1 MSVKNRSNKSS
12 PAPKAASLKAP
23 IVDVA
28 AAPAKTRTIKVD
40 YLPRVEGE
48 GGIHIKMKGDQVH
61 DVRVKIFEPPR
72 LFEAF
77 LEGRHYNEVPDITAR
92 ICGIC
97 PIAYQMSSVH
107 AIERAF
113 GVEIDP
119 AVRLLRRLIYCGEW
133 IESHVLHVFMLHAPD
148 FLGAQDVIELAARHE
163 DLVKRALELKKIGND
178 IVTLLGGRE
187 IHPISVRVGGF
198 SRVPRKQE
206 LQTLVNKLGWARDTA
221 IDLAK
226 FTATLPFPDFEPDYE
241 FVALSHPEEYPFSE
255 GRVVSSKGVDIDVC
269 DFEEHFREHHV
280 AHSNALQC
288 SHVGHGSYHVGPLAR
303 FALNFGKLSPM
314 AMQAARDCGLVA
326 PCRNPFKS
334 IVVRMIETVFA
345 CEEALRI
352 IDVYEQPETP
362 CAPVKARNAAGW
374 AVTEAPRGILYHRYQ
389 FGSDGLVQA
398 ARIVPPTAQ
407 NQSRMEEDLKDLIPR
422 MASLPDEELTLRCE
436 QAVRNYD
443 PCISCATH
451 FLRATIERT

>member
-1 MSVKNRSNKSS
+1 MSTVIRPGKKS
-12 PAPKAASLKAP
+12 AGAKGAAKAAVK
-23 IVDVA
+23 
-28 AAPAKTRTIKVD
+28 AAPAAPKIRTVSVE

-48 GGIHIKMKGDQVH
+48 GAIHVRLKGDAVQEVK
-61 DVRVKIFEPPR
+61 VKIFEPPR
-72 LFEAF
+72 LFESF
-77 LEGRHYNEVPDITAR
+77 LEGRQYNEVPDITAR

-107 AIERAF
+107 AIERAY

-148 FLGAQDVIELAARHE
+148 FFGANDVIELAAANQE
-163 DLVKRALELKKIGND
+163 LVKRALEVKKIGNE
-178 IVTLLGGRE
+178 IVSILGGRE

-198 SRVPRKQE
+198 SRVPRPRE
-206 LQTLVNKLGWARDTA
+206 LRGLAESLKWALDASVELT
-221 IDLAK
+221 K
-226 FTATLPFPDFEPDYE
+226 FTATLDFPDFEPNYE
-241 FVALSHPEEYPFSE
+241 FVSLSHPTEYPYNE
-255 GRVVSSKGVDIDVC
+255 GRLVSNKGVDIDVSE
-269 DFEEHFREHHV
+269 FEDNFREHHM

-288 SHVGHGSYHVGPLAR
+288 THVGHGSYHVGPLAR
-303 FALNFGKLSPM
+303 YALNFDKLTPV
-314 AMQAARDCGLVA
+314 AKQVAQDCGLPV

-334 IVVRMIETVFA
+334 IIVRMVETVFA

-352 IDVYEQPETP
+352 IAAYEPPDEP
-362 CAPVKARNAAGW
+362 CARVKPRNAIGW
-374 AVTEAPRGILYHRYQ
+374 GASEAPRGTLYHRYQ
-389 FGSDGLVQA
+389 MGADGLVKT

-407 NQSRMEEDLKDLIPR
+407 NQSRMEEDLRELVPQFVH
-422 MASLPDEELTLRCE
+422 LPDADLTRRCE

-451 FLRATIERT
+451 FLRATVVRS